1 MATEEISK
9 YPERDVLSK
18 GTTYTFGSYP
28 REAMSCI
35 SVGIPGII
43 PTPSPDPMREVDP
56 IAAADVPDSTSGI
69 IPGPDTTVTLKVADN

>member
-1 MATEEISK
+1 MA
-9 YPERDVLSK
+9 PERLANILKETFLSK
-18 GTTYTFGSYP
+18 RTTYTFGSYP